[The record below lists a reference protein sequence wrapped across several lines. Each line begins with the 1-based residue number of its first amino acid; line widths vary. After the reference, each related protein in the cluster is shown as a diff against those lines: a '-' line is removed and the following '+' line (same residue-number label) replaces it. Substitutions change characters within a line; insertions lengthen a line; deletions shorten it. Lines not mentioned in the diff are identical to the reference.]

1 MSNFKLDYPHVIFYF
16 GDTLCAKQLNNSSWG
31 EQWSRGSFCSYRNVL
46 IPFLHLKKI
55 SKTPKIRGNS
65 ALSSPRKTA

>member
-46 IPFLHLKKI
+46 IPFLHLKKNLQD
-55 SKTPKIRGNS
+55 TQNS
-65 ALSSPRKTA
+65 RQFRSEFTS